1 MHQSFYTRIGWGWL
15 LLLSIA
21 MVAGLPRQ
29 SASVAQ
35 AAAPAQSGIVCTTDA
50 SPNPTFTLTAKTGYI
65 GTPDG
70 NTIFMWSYALGAGD
84 FQHPGPVLCVNQ
96 GDTVTV
102 ILHNT
107 LPQRT
112 SIVFPGQEHVQANGV
127 LAQPEF
133 TGSGTMTSLTNTAA
147 ASNGSMTYSFVAT
160 QPGTYLYESGTEQAK
175 QVQMGLFGALIVRPA
190 GHPDWVYNRADTQ
203 FNQGTEFMVLLSEI
217 DPLLHQA
224 VERNLSYNMNNY
236 RARYWLINGRGFP
249 DTIAPNNATWLP
261 GQPYGALAHIH
272 PYNPSTN
279 PTPAVVRYLNVG
291 TEDFPFHPHGNHSRV
306 IGRDG
311 QPWEGPNSENLAQ
324 EKFSIPVGP
333 GQTWDA
339 TFSWYDAENWDAVGH
354 PIPVE
359 VPRDQN
365 LTFGP
370 YYGSP
375 YLGTLDAKPVGTEGQ
390 NQCGEYYHIAHNH
403 NLAEIAGWGVTM
415 IGQVTYT
422 RIDPPL
428 PNSCP

>member
-1 MHQSFYTRIGWGWL
+1 
-15 LLLSIA
+15 
-21 MVAGLPRQ
+21 
-29 SASVAQ
+29 
-35 AAAPAQSGIVCTTDA
+35 
-50 SPNPTFTLTAKTGYI
+50 
-65 GTPDG
+65 
-70 NTIFMWSYALGAGD
+70 
-84 FQHPGPVLCVNQ
+84 
-96 GDTVTV
+96 
-102 ILHNT
+102 
-107 LPQRT
+107 
-112 SIVFPGQEHVQANGV
+112 VFPGQENVQANGG
-127 LAQPEF
+127 LAQPQF
-133 TGSGTMTSLTNTAA
+133 DGTGTLTSLTNTAA
-147 ASNGSMTYSFVAT
+147 ATNGSVTYSFVAT

-190 GHPDWVYNRADTQ
+190 GHADWVYNRADTQ
-203 FNQGTEFMVLLSEI
+203 FNPSTEFMVLLSEI
-217 DPLLHQA
+217 DPQLHQA
-224 VERNLSYNMNNY
+224 VERNLNYNMNNY

-249 DTIAPNNATWLP
+249 DTIAPNGAAWLP
-261 GQPYGALAHIH
+261 SQPYGALAHIH
-272 PYNPSTN
+272 PYNPATN

-311 QPWEGPNSENLAQ
+311 QPWEGPSSENLAQ

-339 TFSWYDAENWDAVGH
+339 TFSWYDAENWDASGH

-375 YLGTLDAKPVGTEGQ
+375 YLGTLDSRPVGTDAQ

-403 NLAEIAGWGVTM
+403 NLTQIAGWGVTM